1 MNELENQK
9 NEATDLNSSVGGNN
23 EEAKKAITKER
34 KRIKKASSITSVK
47 PLNDKDHKIL
57 NDYKNGVVMNIIC
70 ARYMVHRTYVESL
83 VEKYK

>member
-1 MNELENQK
+1 MNESENQK
-9 NEATDLNSSVGGNN
+9 NEATESS
-23 EEAKKAITKER
+23 R
-34 KRIKKASSITSVK
+34 KRIKKAKPITSVK

>member
-1 MNELENQK
+1 MNESEKQK
-9 NEATDLNSSVGGNN
+9 NEATESS
-23 EEAKKAITKER
+23 K
-34 KRIKKASSITSVK
+34 KRIKKSKPITSVK
-47 PLNDKDHKIL
+47 PLDSKDHNIL